1 VTTITGIV
9 DRATLVTMPP
19 TTGSIAPVL
28 PDGLVAVVKRDCPT
42 CEMVAPVLGEI
53 AEKGPPLT
61 VFTQDDPA
69 FPATVSPRFD
79 ADLSV
84 SYHHHVETVPTLLR
98 VEGGRELERTEGW
111 SRELWER
118 LSGVARLGSGLPEHR
133 PGCGSLS
140 VDPEMAELLRVR
152 YQGAV
157 LQARRVELGRLE
169 DEV

>member
-1 VTTITGIV
+1 M
-9 DRATLVTMPP
+9 AP

-28 PDGLVAVVKRDCPT
+28 PDGLVAVVMRDCPT

-53 AEKGPPLT
+53 AAKGPPLT

-69 FPATVSPRFD
+69 FPETVSPRFD

-98 VEGGRELERTEGW
+98 VEDGRELERTEGW
-111 SRELWER
+111 SRGVWER
-118 LSGVARLGSGLPEHR
+118 LSGVDRLGSGLPEHR
-133 PGCGSLS
+133 PCCFSLS
-140 VDPEMAELLRVR
+140 AATEMADLLRVR
-152 YQGAV
+152 FEGAA

-169 DEV
+169 DGVEAV